1 MYQPDPKLSVHN
13 VYQVCTA
20 YNSHIC
26 IRSEAC
32 SNMAQPCGGMALSRG
47 PLHPAFHSLECLLH
61 FLQTALCL
69 LQYAS
74 STSWVASLVLMNC
87 MKSRQGNK
95 DAYICKKNQKASQHA
110 NGSLILFLHRG
121 ISGVGRGVTPWAT
134 QLKGRQ
140 NEDFKWKTSFS
151 EFNKF

>member
-1 MYQPDPKLSVHN
+1 
-13 VYQVCTA
+13 
-20 YNSHIC
+20 
-26 IRSEAC
+26 
-32 SNMAQPCGGMALSRG
+32 
-47 PLHPAFHSLECLLH
+47 
-61 FLQTALCL
+61 
-69 LQYAS
+69 
-74 STSWVASLVLMNC
+74 

-140 NEDFKWKTSFS
+140 NEDFK
-151 EFNKF
+151 